1 MKYSM
6 KDIVSLIV
14 ESEVNNPHL
23 TTTNSDLDVLNDLK
37 CGIERKLSSVYKN
50 VTGNELNLPKI
61 KIEVDDSIKK
71 GKIAGYNHPQ
81 NGKPGVMGIKS
92 KALDD
97 MEYLKWVI
105 VHELIHAS
113 VGEDLPSHEEHS
125 GLFKKLADA
134 MGLPKKYQ
142 D

>member
-1 MKYSM
+1 MSYSL
-6 KDIVSLIV
+6 KEIVKLIV
-14 ESEVNNPHL
+14 ESEVENPHL
-23 TTTNSDLDVLNDLK
+23 NTNNSDLEVIDTLK
-37 CGIERKLSSVYKN
+37 CGIERKLSDVYKN
-50 VTGNELNLPKI
+50 VTGNKLNLPQI
-61 KIEVDDSIKK
+61 KIEIDDSIKK
-71 GKIAGYNHPQ
+71 GKLAGSNHPQ

-105 VHELIHAS
+105 THELIHAA
-113 VGEDLPSHEEHS
+113 VGEDLPPHQEHR
-125 GLFKKLADA
+125 GLFKKLANG

>member
-1 MKYSM
+1 MTYSM
-6 KDIVSLIV
+6 KNIVSQII
-14 ESEVNNPHL
+14 ESEVNNPQL
-23 TTTNSDLDVLNDLK
+23 NSKNNDLDTINDLK
-37 CGIERKLSSVYKN
+37 CGIEKKLSNVYMA

-61 KIEVDDSIKK
+61 RIEIDDSIKK

-113 VGEDLPSHEEHS
+113 VGEDSPSHEEHS

>member
-1 MKYSM
+1 MTYSM
-6 KDIVSLIV
+6 KNIVSQII

-23 TTTNSDLDVLNDLK
+23 NSKNNDLDIINDLK
-37 CGIERKLSSVYKN
+37 CGIEKKLSNVYMA

-61 KIEVDDSIKK
+61 RIEIDDSIKK